1 MYFLQGGFPTC
12 ETLGEGLNCQS
23 DGNLISLLI
32 LFPKIIFSYGSVFYI
47 SGNLLTFLPKYAIL
61 YSLHE
66 SHNFHEEC
74 AFLLMVKMHTP
85 FSAFSYESSEDLCSN
100 NWRCV
105 FRALQLGRTFYLRGD
120 YMNNNNGM
128 REVYQLVVNFLMLP
142 LYLALGLLAF
152 LSFIFGKKR

>member
-1 MYFLQGGFPTC
+1 MSY
-12 ETLGEGLNCQS
+12 
-23 DGNLISLLI
+23 I
-32 LFPKIIFSYGSVFYI
+32 LV
-47 SGNLLTFLPKYAIL
+47 NLLTFHSKYAIL

-105 FRALQLGRTFYLRGD
+105 FRALQLGRTFLFYH
-120 YMNNNNGM
+120 
-128 REVYQLVVNFLMLP
+128 ML
-142 LYLALGLLAF
+142 
-152 LSFIFGKKR
+152 KE